1 MNNKKVMELVE
12 ICLAFDL
19 AIKIKPEQRE
29 IVVTFKHV
37 GMAGAKLIPFTT
49 RCNVTSLD
57 IELVRDVVSM
67 ITAGDT
73 RQAVEKRINEFV
85 PF

>member
-12 ICLAFDL
+12 TCLAFGL

-37 GMAGAKLIPFTT
+37 GLSSAKLIPFTI
-49 RCNVTSLD
+49 RANVTSMD

-67 ITAGDT
+67 IDAGDA
-73 RQAVEKRINEFV
+73 RQEVEKRINEFV